1 MTIRYFAVQTR
12 SFYISLIRTRGGTD
26 MLIEL
31 DEWETNYL
39 LDYLNEEAD
48 YTTGR
53 EPKVL
58 ALRDKIHVAFETSG
72 FKRIELIGD

>member
-1 MTIRYFAVQTR
+1 
-12 SFYISLIRTRGGTD
+12 

-48 YTTGR
+48 YTMDR
-53 EPKVL
+53 EPRVL
-58 ALRDKIHVAFETSG
+58 ELRDKVYTAFEKSG
-72 FKRIELIGD
+72 FKRIELIGG

>member
-1 MTIRYFAVQTR
+1 
-12 SFYISLIRTRGGTD
+12 

-48 YTTGR
+48 YTMDR
-53 EPKVL
+53 ELRVL
-58 ALRDKIHVAFETSG
+58 ELRDKARAAFEKPG